1 MFVAFFYLLRQRGL
15 DVSPNEWMTL
25 LEGMEKGLHK
35 SSLTGFYHLCRAI
48 VVKSE
53 VEFDRFD
60 QVFLE
65 FFKDIPFNGELPEE
79 MLEWL
84 EHPSEDLKRPIEELM
99 TAGFPDET
107 MEELL
112 KLLQERLEEQDA
124 EHNGGSKWVGTQGR
138 TPWGNSGWHPN
149 GIRIGGQGRYRT
161 AMAVAGE
168 RKFRD
173 FRKDNTLDTR
183 QFQMAFRLLRQL
195 SVQTE
200 SVDKELDVDSTIHD
214 TCENAGSLQVRYK
227 NPRKNTVKVLLL
239 MDSGGSMEYY
249 AGLCSMLFQAATK
262 SNHFKE
268 LHTYYFHNCIFSSLF
283 QGPQLWRSGEVPTEW
298 VLQNFDSSYKVIIVG
313 DAAMNPYELREKQ
326 FQWGKGT
333 YAPSGLEWL
342 ERFKKQYPYLIWLN
356 PEPMP
361 SKPDY
366 WSQTHYQLGQ
376 IFQMYDLSAEGLEK
390 GMKRL
395 MVRR

>member
-84 EHPSEDLKRPIEELM
+84 EHPSEDLKRTIEELM

-342 ERFKKQYPYLIWLN
+342 ERLKKQYPYLIWLN

-361 SKPDY
+361 AKPDY

>member
-84 EHPSEDLKRPIEELM
+84 EHPSEDLNRTIEELM

>member
-1 MFVAFFYLLRQRGL
+1 
-15 DVSPNEWMTL
+15 
-25 LEGMEKGLHK
+25 
-35 SSLTGFYHLCRAI
+35 
-48 VVKSE
+48 
-53 VEFDRFD
+53 
-60 QVFLE
+60 
-65 FFKDIPFNGELPEE
+65 
-79 MLEWL
+79 
-84 EHPSEDLKRPIEELM
+84 M

-107 MEELL
+107 LEELL

-138 TPWGNSGWHPN
+138 TPGATAAGTPTASGSAA
-149 GIRIGGQGRYRT
+149 RAATGRLWRWP
-161 AMAVAGE
+161 GE

-249 AGLCSMLFQAATK
+249 AGALQHALPGRTK
-262 SNHFKE
+262 STTLRSCTPITSITAF
-268 LHTYYFHNCIFSSLF
+268 FPASSR
-283 QGPQLWRSGEVPTEW
+283 GPQLWRSGEVPTEW

-313 DAAMNPYELREKQ
+313 DAAMNPTSC
-326 FQWGKGT
+326 GKSSFSG
-333 YAPSGLEWL
+333 ARGPMRPQAWSGWSGL
-342 ERFKKQYPYLIWLN
+342 KSSIPI
-356 PEPMP
+356 
-361 SKPDY
+361 
-366 WSQTHYQLGQ
+366 
-376 IFQMYDLSAEGLEK
+376 
-390 GMKRL
+390 
-395 MVRR
+395 

>member
-84 EHPSEDLKRPIEELM
+84 EHPSEDLKRTIEELM

-283 QGPQLWRSGEVPTEW
+283 QGPQLWRSGEVPTER